1 MDILLG
7 DVVNLSQWVVGY
19 NVNMSMWNLV
29 LYGLRE
35 IKMDKVRVERN
46 TDLSQVRARIM
57 VQRIYSSRWCAFTL
71 YARECRIVCLT
82 GEALLLSRTEHTQR
96 VSG

>member
-1 MDILLG
+1 MNRDSALYNYSADPLQMNILLG

-57 VQRIYSSRWCAFTL
+57 VQVENLF
-71 YARECRIVCLT
+71 LT
-82 GEALLLSRTEHTQR
+82 GSKMMI
-96 VSG
+96 SK

>member
-1 MDILLG
+1 MNRDSALYNHSADPLQMNILLG

-57 VQRIYSSRWCAFTL
+57 VQVENLF
-71 YARECRIVCLT
+71 LT
-82 GEALLLSRTEHTQR
+82 GSKMMILK
-96 VSG
+96 

>member
-1 MDILLG
+1 MNILLG

-57 VQRIYSSRWCAFTL
+57 VQVENLF
-71 YARECRIVCLT
+71 LT
-82 GEALLLSRTEHTQR
+82 GSKMMI
-96 VSG
+96 SK

>member
-1 MDILLG
+1 MNILLG

-35 IKMDKVRVERN
+35 IKMDRVRVERN

-57 VQRIYSSRWCAFTL
+57 VQVENLF
-71 YARECRIVCLT
+71 LT
-82 GEALLLSRTEHTQR
+82 GSKMMILK
-96 VSG
+96 

>member
-57 VQRIYSSRWCAFTL
+57 VQVENLF
-71 YARECRIVCLT
+71 LT
-82 GEALLLSRTEHTQR
+82 GSKLMILK
-96 VSG
+96 

>member
-57 VQRIYSSRWCAFTL
+57 VQVENLF
-71 YARECRIVCLT
+71 LT
-82 GEALLLSRTEHTQR
+82 GSKMMILK
-96 VSG
+96 

>member
-1 MDILLG
+1 MNILLG

-57 VQRIYSSRWCAFTL
+57 VQVENLF
-71 YARECRIVCLT
+71 LT
-82 GEALLLSRTEHTQR
+82 GSKMMLLK
-96 VSG
+96 

>member
-1 MDILLG
+1 MNILLG

-57 VQRIYSSRWCAFTL
+57 VQVENLF
-71 YARECRIVCLT
+71 LT
-82 GEALLLSRTEHTQR
+82 GSKMMILK
-96 VSG
+96 